1 MSFGTHFASR
11 CPYSNRMGE
20 ISAMTGNEA
29 QGRANFGAGPDVT
42 DGGFTSTYRKLVRGK
57 NINENT
63 LLATDYLNH
72 FNAIVMVIE
81 MVPSMPEC
89 LEDAM
94 EWRPKTYKQH
104 FLDSGFAHRELAI
117 SAYENSPAK
126 FRAPFDRTILHMNNV
141 VRDGVRAIEDANES
155 EDFELLE
162 TTVRAVSQNIR
173 KCIGLASAIIHGD
186 EQTIDQAQI
195 DSIMV
200 P

>member
-1 MSFGTHFASR
+1 
-11 CPYSNRMGE
+11 
-20 ISAMTGNEA
+20 MTGDAAYGRSTEA
-29 QGRANFGAGPDVT
+29 VDRDVT
-42 DGGFTSTYRKLVRGK
+42 DGGFTSTYRKLVKGK

-72 FNAIVMVIE
+72 FNAVVMVIE

-94 EWRPKTYKQH
+94 EWRPKSYKEH
-104 FLDSGFAHRELAI
+104 FRDSGFAHRDLAI
-117 SAYENSPAK
+117 LAYENSPAK
-126 FRAPFDRTILHMNNV
+126 FREPFDRTITHMDRL
-141 VRDGVRAIEDANES
+141 VRDGVRAIEEANES
-155 EDFELLE
+155 DDIELLE
-162 TTVRAVSQNIR
+162 ATVRAVSQNIR
-173 KCIGLASAIIHGD
+173 QFIGLASAIIHGD